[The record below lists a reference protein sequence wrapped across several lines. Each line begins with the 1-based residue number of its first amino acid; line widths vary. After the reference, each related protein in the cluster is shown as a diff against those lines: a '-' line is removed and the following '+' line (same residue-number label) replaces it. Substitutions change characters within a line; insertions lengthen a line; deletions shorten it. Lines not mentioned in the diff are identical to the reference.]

1 MTRYVSWHVSDRVEF
16 SSLDMGKE
24 IPMKVPS
31 FLSPF
36 LDGDSPKRLSQG
48 LAAGVICTMVIGFG
62 WGEWHLGST
71 VEQKVETARQTAM
84 VAALA
89 PICADKFERAAKSD
103 NGLVDELR
111 DVAAWNR
118 DSHIMK
124 AGWATFPG
132 GAMPDNNVAE
142 ACAKLLSTA
151 LKLK

>member
-1 MTRYVSWHVSDRVEF
+1 
-16 SSLDMGKE
+16 
-24 IPMKVPS
+24 MKVPS

-48 LAAGVICTMVIGFG
+48 LAAGVICTIVIGFG

-89 PICADKFERAAKSD
+89 PICADKFERAAKVD
-103 NGLVDELR
+103 NGLVGKLQ
-111 DVAAWNR
+111 DVASWNR
-118 DSHIMK
+118 DSHLMK

-132 GAMPDNNVAE
+132 EATPNSNVAE
-142 ACAKLLSTA
+142 ACAKLLGATLN
-151 LKLK
+151 LK